1 MNSLALSDGVLLIA
15 AIAIVMKSS
24 ASTGIRLSAA
34 VFAAAAFLGV
44 LRFSTLLPL
53 PGMHSFFSGLG
64 ASAAYPLL
72 AAAFLWPD
80 SAVAQ
85 SWRFASIFLIIA
97 GAFGLIASALDFSLW
112 GNFLAIVAV
121 VALQLR
127 SLKDK
132 DIIAAAG
139 SSSLLAALLLFSSQF
154 SLPPALQPGD
164 FLHLFMALGLTLM
177 ATRSLRF
184 PQQTKAVD
192 LSGVSQTLLD

>member
-15 AIAIVMKSS
+15 AIAIVMKPS
-24 ASTGIRLSAA
+24 ASTGIRLSAV

-192 LSGVSQTLLD
+192 LSGVSQTSLD

>member
-80 SAVAQ
+80 SAVAH

-97 GAFGLIASALDFSLW
+97 GAFGLIASALNFSLW
-112 GNFLAIVAV
+112 GNFLAIAAV

-192 LSGVSQTLLD
+192 LSGVSQTSLD

>member
-15 AIAIVMKSS
+15 ALVIIMKPS
-24 ASTGIRLSAA
+24 ASTGLRLSAA
-34 VFAAAAFLGV
+34 VFGAAALLGV

-97 GAFGLIASALDFSLW
+97 GAFGLIASALEFSLW
-112 GNFLAIVAV
+112 GNILAMFAV
-121 VALQLR
+121 IALLLR
-127 SLKDK
+127 SMKDR
-132 DIIAAAG
+132 DIMAAMG
-139 SSSLLAALLLFSSQF
+139 SGSLLAALLLFSSQF

-184 PQQTKAVD
+184 PQQTTSAA
-192 LSGVSQTLLD
+192 LTGVNLAPMD

>member
-112 GNFLAIVAV
+112 GNFLAIAAV

-192 LSGVSQTLLD
+192 LSGVSQTSLD

>member
-184 PQQTKAVD
+184 PQQAKAVD
-192 LSGVSQTLLD
+192 LSGVSQTSLD